1 MTDKPIKAH
10 VQPHVSNEAPKTK
23 RAKTLSSNAW
33 FLILAATA
41 VIGFFGGMNSNRIMS
56 VIGPVFG
63 QKIYAGNVDLSS
75 VEATYRALKA
85 NYDGSLSDK
94 ALIEGANKGLVAAAG
109 DAYTLYM
116 NSSEANAFSNDLT
129 GNIGGGIGAEIGIR
143 NNQVYIIRVL
153 KGNPAE
159 KAGLM
164 AGDIIT
170 AVNDQSATG
179 WTVEKAVSKIR
190 GDVGTTVK
198 VTVLRGADV
207 KNFTITRD
215 TITNPSVDSSVV
227 GGIGILTISRFD
239 SETASLARAAAQ
251 DFKTQGIKGVILD
264 LRGDGGGYVD
274 AAQDVA
280 GLWLDN
286 KVIVTEKTNGAV
298 VSQLK
303 SGSNPILAGLP
314 TVVLVDG
321 ATASASEIVSGAL
334 QDYKVAKLVGE
345 KTFGKGSVQ
354 KLIGLPNGAELKVT
368 IARWY
373 TPNGKNITK
382 EGITPDVTATIT
394 QQNINDGV
402 DPQMIA
408 AKKALGL

>member
-1 MTDKPIKAH
+1 MTDKPLKAH
-10 VQPHVSNEAPKTK
+10 VQQHASNEAPKPK

-41 VIGFFGGMNSNRIMS
+41 VLGFFGGMNSDKIMS
-56 VIGPVFG
+56 VIAPVFG
-63 QKIYAGNVDLSS
+63 QKVYAGNIDLSS

-85 NYDGSLSDK
+85 NYDGTLDDK
-94 ALIEGANKGLVAAAG
+94 TLIEGANKGLVSAAG
-109 DAYTLYM
+109 DTYTLYM
-116 NSSEANAFSNDLT
+116 NSAEAATFSDDLT
-129 GNIGGGIGAEIGIR
+129 GNIGGGIGAEIGTR
-143 NNQVYIIRVL
+143 NNQAYIIRVL
-153 KGNPAE
+153 KNNPAE

-164 AGDIIT
+164 AGDVIT
-170 AVNDQSATG
+170 AVNNQPTTG
-179 WTVEKAVSKIR
+179 WTVDKTVGQIR
-190 GDVGTTVK
+190 GNVGTTVK
-198 VTVLRGADV
+198 VTVLRGADN
-207 KNFTITRD
+207 KDFTITRD

-227 GGIGILTISRFD
+227 NGIGILTISRFD

-251 DFKTQGIKGVILD
+251 DFKTQGVKAVILD

-286 KVIVTEKTNGAV
+286 QVVVTEKTNGAV

-314 TVVLVDG
+314 TVVLVDAG
-321 ATASASEIVSGAL
+321 TASASEIVSGAL

-354 KLIGLPNGAELKVT
+354 KLLGLPDGAQLKVT

-373 TPNGKNITK
+373 TPSGKNITK
-382 EGITPDVTATIT
+382 EGITPDVTASIT
-394 QQNINDGV
+394 QQNVNDGV
-402 DPQMIA
+402 DPQMDA

>member
-1 MTDKPIKAH
+1 MTDKPLKAH
-10 VQPHVSNEAPKTK
+10 VQPHASTEVPKPK

-41 VIGFFGGMNSNRIMS
+41 ILGFFGGMNSNRIMS

-63 QKIYAGNVDLSS
+63 QKIYAGNIDLSS
-75 VEATYRALKA
+75 VESTYRALKA
-85 NYDGSLSDK
+85 NYDGNLNDK
-94 ALIEGANKGLVAAAG
+94 SLIEGANKGLVAATG

-116 NSSEANAFSNDLT
+116 NSAESSTFSNDLT
-129 GNIGGGIGAEIGIR
+129 GNIGGGIGAEIGLR

-153 KGNPAE
+153 KSNPAE

-164 AGDIIT
+164 AGDVIM
-170 AVNDQSATG
+170 AVNDQSAAG
-179 WTVEKAVSKIR
+179 WTVDKTVGQIR
-190 GDVGTTVK
+190 GNVGTTVK
-198 VTVLRGADV
+198 VTVLRGTDT

-227 GGIGILTISRFD
+227 NGVGILTISRFD
-239 SETASLARAAAQ
+239 SETSSLARAAAQ
-251 DFKTQGIKGVILD
+251 DFKAQGVKGVILD

-280 GLWLDN
+280 GLWLDG
-286 KVIVTEKTNGAV
+286 KVVVTEKANNVV

-314 TVVLVDG
+314 TIVLVDSG
-321 ATASASEIVSGAL
+321 TASASEIVSGAL

-354 KLIGLPNGAELKVT
+354 KLVSLPDGAELKVT

-373 TPNGKNITK
+373 TPSGKNITK
-382 EGITPDVTATIT
+382 EGITPDVTASIT

-402 DPQMIA
+402 DPQMDA

>member
-1 MTDKPIKAH
+1 MTDKPLKAH
-10 VQPHVSNEAPKTK
+10 VQQHASNEAPKSK

-41 VIGFFGGMNSNRIMS
+41 VIGFFAGMNSTRIMS
-56 VIGPVFG
+56 AIGPVFG
-63 QKIYAGNVDLSS
+63 QKIYAGNLDLSS
-75 VEATYRALKA
+75 IQATYQALKA
-85 NYDGSLSDK
+85 NYDGTLDDK

-109 DAYTLYM
+109 DTYTLYM
-116 NSSEANAFSNDLT
+116 DSSEANTFSNDLT

-153 KGNPAE
+153 KSNPAE
-159 KAGLM
+159 KAGLL
-164 AGDIIT
+164 ANDIIT
-170 AVNDQSATG
+170 AVNDQSTTG
-179 WTVEKAVSKIR
+179 WTVDKTVGQIR
-190 GDVGTTVK
+190 GNVGTTVK
-198 VTVLRGADV
+198 ITVLRGTETKD
-207 KNFTITRD
+207 FTVTRD

-227 GGIGILTISRFD
+227 NGIGILTISRFD
-239 SETASLARAAAQ
+239 SETGSLARAAAQ
-251 DFKTQGIKGVILD
+251 DFKTQGVKGVILD
-264 LRGDGGGYVD
+264 LRGNGGGYVD

-286 KVIVTEKTNGAV
+286 QVVVSEKTNGVV

-321 ATASASEIVSGAL
+321 GTASASEIVSGAL

-354 KLIGLPNGAELKVT
+354 KLIGLPDGAELKVT
-368 IARWY
+368 VARWY
-373 TPNGKNITK
+373 TPAGKNINK
-382 EGITPDVTATIT
+382 EGITPDITASIT

-402 DPQMIA
+402 DPQMDA

>member
-1 MTDKPIKAH
+1 MTDKPLKAH
-10 VQPHVSNEAPKTK
+10 VQPHASTEAPKPK

-33 FLILAATA
+33 FLILAAT
-41 VIGFFGGMNSNRIMS
+41 VVLGFFGGMNSNRIMS
-56 VIGPVFG
+56 FIGPVFG
-63 QKIYAGNVDLSS
+63 QKIYAGDIDLSS
-75 VEATYRALKA
+75 VESTYRALKA
-85 NYDGSLSDK
+85 NYDGNLNEKS
-94 ALIEGANKGLVAAAG
+94 LIEGANKGLVAAAG

-116 NSSEANAFSNDLT
+116 NSAEATTFSDDLT
-129 GNIGGGIGAEIGIR
+129 GNIGGGIGAEVGLR
-143 NNQVYIIRVL
+143 NNQAYIIRVL
-153 KGNPAE
+153 KSNPAE

-164 AGDIIT
+164 AGDIIM
-170 AVNDQSATG
+170 AVNDQSAAG
-179 WTVEKAVSKIR
+179 WTVDKTVGQIR
-190 GDVGTTVK
+190 GNVGTTVK
-198 VTVLRGADV
+198 VTVLRGTDT

-227 GGIGILTISRFD
+227 NGVGILTISRFD
-239 SETASLARAAAQ
+239 SETSSLARAAAQ
-251 DFKTQGIKGVILD
+251 DFKAQGVKGVILD

-280 GLWLDN
+280 GLWLDG
-286 KVIVTEKTNGAV
+286 KVVVTEKANNVV

-314 TVVLVDG
+314 TIVLVDSG
-321 ATASASEIVSGAL
+321 TASASEIVSGAL

-354 KLIGLPNGAELKVT
+354 KLVSLPDGAELKVT

-373 TPNGKNITK
+373 TPSGKNITK
-382 EGITPDVTATIT
+382 EGITPDVTASIT

-402 DPQMIA
+402 DPQMDA

>member
-10 VQPHVSNEAPKTK
+10 VQPHASTEVLKPK

-33 FLILAATA
+33 FIIIAATA
-41 VIGFFGGMNSNRIMS
+41 VVGFFGGMNSNRIMS

-63 QKIYAGNVDLSS
+63 QKIYAGDIDLSS
-75 VEATYRALKA
+75 IQSTYHALKA
-85 NYDGSLSDK
+85 NYDGNLNDK
-94 ALIEGANKGLVAAAG
+94 SLIEGANKGLVAAAG

-116 NSSEANAFSNDLT
+116 NSAESTTFSDDLT
-129 GNIGGGIGAEIGIR
+129 GNIGGGIGAEIGLR

-153 KGNPAE
+153 KSNPAE

-164 AGDIIT
+164 AGDVIM
-170 AVNDQSATG
+170 AVNDQSTAG
-179 WTVEKAVSKIR
+179 WTVDKTVGQIR
-190 GDVGTTVK
+190 GNVGTTVK
-198 VTVLRGADV
+198 VTVLRGTDS

-227 GGIGILTISRFD
+227 NGVGILTISRFD
-239 SETASLARAAAQ
+239 SETSSLARAAAQ
-251 DFKTQGIKGVILD
+251 DFKTQGVKGVILD

-280 GLWLDN
+280 GLWLDG
-286 KVIVTEKTNGAV
+286 KVVVTEKANNVV

-303 SGSNPILAGLP
+303 SGSNPILAGL
-314 TVVLVDG
+314 TTIVLVDSG
-321 ATASASEIVSGAL
+321 TASASEIVSGAL

-354 KLIGLPNGAELKVT
+354 KLVSLPDGAELKVT

-373 TPNGKNITK
+373 TPSGKNITK
-382 EGITPDVTATIT
+382 EGITPDVTASIT

-402 DPQMIA
+402 DPQMDA